1 MVVALLLMACS
12 NRFVRK
18 RCVFGHWTQPEK
30 NKIKMKLDSINNS
43 KTPGKKNQ
51 RLYVSLMCYLLII
64 RY

>member
-18 RCVFGHWTQPEK
+18 KCVFGHWTLDTGQK

-43 KTPGKKNQ
+43 KTQAKKSKDCMF
-51 RLYVSLMCYLLII
+51 L
-64 RY
+64 